1 MVEQFSQRCGGS
13 RSSRLLPVNTVQGV
27 SQEEEEGHPHP
38 GPARNLL
45 LLLVARARQQRGGRE
60 VVVVEGQQAKVSKAT
75 DEANESEKVWSNP
88 EWA

>member
-1 MVEQFSQRCGGS
+1 MVKQLPQWGG
-13 RSSRLLPVNTVQGV
+13 RPRPPRLLPVNPVQRVGE
-27 SQEEEEGHPHP
+27 EEEEGHPHP

-45 LLLVARARQQRGGRE
+45 LLLVSRARQQRGGRE